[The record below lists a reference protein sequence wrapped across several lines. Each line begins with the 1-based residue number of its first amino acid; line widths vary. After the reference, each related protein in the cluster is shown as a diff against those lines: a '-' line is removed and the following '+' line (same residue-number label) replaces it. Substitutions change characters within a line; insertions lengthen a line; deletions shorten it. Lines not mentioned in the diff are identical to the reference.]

1 MIHLDA
7 GFLKVALAGVPSPI
21 VGLKTYPK
29 PDKTGQ
35 TSRESSRISAEGT
48 LRIVWEYMYVS
59 VLLLAFIGF

>member
-29 PDKTGQ
+29 P
-35 TSRESSRISAEGT
+35 GT
-48 LRIVWEYMYVS
+48 NLPRNKGPEQK
-59 VLLLAFIGF
+59 